1 MSILRIASY
10 NIHKGVS
17 AFGRQARIH
26 HLKQAIAG
34 LDADIL
40 FLQEVQGRHDVHAQR
55 HAGWPDAG
63 QHEFLAGDS
72 HHHVYGKNAVYQHGH
87 HGNALLSRYPIFSSA
102 NHDVSD
108 HRLEQRGILHARVG
122 IGEIAVHCFV
132 IHLGLFAASRRRQIQ
147 ALIDTVRRDTPDN
160 EPVIIAGD
168 FNDWNQ
174 QLSQTLYQELGVVE
188 AFDAVCEHG
197 QTSALLP
204 LARHLRKQAPVHAR
218 TFPAGFPWL
227 CLDRVYTRGFRIS
240 EATVLQG
247 APWRQLSDHAPIMVQ
262 LDFAESR

>member
-87 HGNALLSRYPIFSSA
+87 HGNALLSRYPIF
-102 NHDVSD
+102 
-108 HRLEQRGILHARVG
+108 
-122 IGEIAVHCFV
+122 
-132 IHLGLFAASRRRQIQ
+132 
-147 ALIDTVRRDTPDN
+147 
-160 EPVIIAGD
+160 
-168 FNDWNQ
+168 
-174 QLSQTLYQELGVVE
+174 LSK
-188 AFDAVCEHG
+188 
-197 QTSALLP
+197 P
-204 LARHLRKQAPVHAR
+204 
-218 TFPAGFPWL
+218 
-227 CLDRVYTRGFRIS
+227 
-240 EATVLQG
+240 
-247 APWRQLSDHAPIMVQ
+247 
-262 LDFAESR
+262 